1 MAAGIL
7 SWDLFSTCTREA
19 TDELRQ
25 ELRELRGL
33 KAALQQ
39 DRREVRRLTKA
50 LTKALLRRP
59 RLAEVAVRFPR
70 AGSNLAGKANSKGR
84 SITTSTL
91 SYGCTPTPE
100 PVSPR
105 SIDVAVA
112 ENIQAEPDGEQ
123 SPTRHRGR
131 VEESGGREEDQA
143 SDRRARPGDVRGDG
157 GDRDK
162 DPQSDHDRDAA
173 RRHSDRMHDVT
184 PLNSSG
190 STEPGCRR
198 GLGMDSARISCAVI
212 LLIVS
217 SMVLLAAEA
226 DSCARYGLHDVPD
239 FFVWANL
246 VVFLVFTLEM
256 VFRLRRSPRPDVLL
270 VSDLVVICMQGVD
283 VGVSMVA
290 RLAAGSEVHATA
302 YLRIAQ
308 YLRWFRIVRCLRFIP
323 AFASMK
329 VQMDLIKGAVVPL
342 VSAVFV
348 LLFSISTVATLVTA
362 VVADACR
369 QQDPDVVGSCGEH
382 FVSIWESMYNVFMG
396 TFGGLDFDDLV
407 RPIRSVS
414 PLACFI
420 ICAYMTLIYLMMMT
434 VLTAHLCQKA
444 VETASADQVEGRLKR
459 LFREITD
466 GRNRISLDRFTEAL
480 KDRRIK
486 ELFEQ
491 LDISTEDVRKRAR
504 RLFKL
509 IDENQDKDVEERE
522 FIHGIM
528 RLRGPAKNLKL
539 WEVQWEMQSELSR
552 IRHDQSQIRH
562 EQSETRKILERE
574 FRKVLERS

>member
-1 MAAGIL
+1 M
-7 SWDLFSTCTREA
+7 
-19 TDELRQ
+19 LR
-25 ELRELRGL
+25 L
-33 KAALQQ
+33 
-39 DRREVRRLTKA
+39 
-50 LTKALLRRP
+50 
-59 RLAEVAVRFPR
+59 
-70 AGSNLAGKANSKGR
+70 
-84 SITTSTL
+84 
-91 SYGCTPTPE
+91 
-100 PVSPR
+100 
-105 SIDVAVA
+105 
-112 ENIQAEPDGEQ
+112 
-123 SPTRHRGR
+123 
-131 VEESGGREEDQA
+131 
-143 SDRRARPGDVRGDG
+143 GDVRGDG

-162 DPQSDHDRDAA
+162 DRQSDHDREAA

-184 PLNSSG
+184 QLNSSG
-190 STEPGCRR
+190 SAEPGCQR
-198 GLGMDSARISCAVI
+198 GLGMDSTCISCAVI

-217 SMVLLAAEA
+217 SMVLLALEA

-246 VVFLVFTLEM
+246 VVFLLFTLEM
-256 VFRLRRSPRPDVLL
+256 GVRLLKSPRPDVLL

-342 VSAVFV
+342 LSAVFV
-348 LLFSISTVATLVTA
+348 LFFSISTVATLVTA

-369 QQDPDVVGSCGEH
+369 QQPDVVESCGEH
-382 FVSIWESMYNVFMG
+382 FESIWESMYNVFMG

-414 PLACFI
+414 PLACI
-420 ICAYMTLIYLMMMT
+420 IISVYMTLIYLMMMT

-459 LFREITD
+459 LFREITN

-480 KDRRIK
+480 KDCRIK

-552 IRHDQSQIRH
+552 IRHDQSQIRL

-574 FRKVLERS
+574 FRRILERS